1 MHTHTHTHTHTYIY
15 IYIYLYILDW
25 VQVTPGI
32 TLNNVTPPNNL
43 LLNSY
48 FKIFTIELY
57 VLYVLNMHTNIN
69 VNQLLFTIRSINSHF
84 IHYFKLKKKFEFKQ
98 LIDNITIDI

>member
-1 MHTHTHTHTHTYIY
+1 MHTYIY
-15 IYIYLYILDW
+15 IYTHTHTHIYLYILYW
-25 VQVTPGI
+25 VQVTPSI
-32 TLNNVTPPNNL
+32 TLNNVTQPNNL

-69 VNQLLFTIRSINSHF
+69 VNQLLFIIRSIISHF
-84 IHYFKLKKKFEFKQ
+84 IHYFKLKIIEFKQ

>member
-1 MHTHTHTHTHTYIY
+1 MKRYSWASIMGLGFTPPQ
-15 IYIYLYILDW
+15 YILDW
-25 VQVTPGI
+25 VQVTPSI
-32 TLNNVTPPNNL
+32 TLNNVTQPNNL

-69 VNQLLFTIRSINSHF
+69 VNQLLFTIRSIISHF
-84 IHYFKLKKKFEFKQ
+84 IHYFKLKIIEFKQ